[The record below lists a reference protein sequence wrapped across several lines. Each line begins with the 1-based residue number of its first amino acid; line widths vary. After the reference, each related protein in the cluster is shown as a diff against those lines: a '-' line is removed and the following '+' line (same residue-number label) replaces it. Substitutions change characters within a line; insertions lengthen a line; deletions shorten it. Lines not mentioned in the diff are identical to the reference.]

1 MLLFFLMKYLIPF
14 NKHPRRNLPKHSS
27 NKRTESY
34 FVLAF
39 GRTYHQ
45 EMSNK
50 ISEHCQSFEF
60 KIARELHI
68 PGLGIAD
75 IISVFTKSRKTTLHA
90 FEMKI
95 KDWRK
100 ALAQAYRYKYYA
112 NSAFVVIPP
121 AEAIKAKQSLQVFQS
136 TNVGLWA
143 FDADSGIIKKIYNP
157 KIDKPISNTAHTKAL
172 TLLGHQVTSL
182 TVF

>member
-34 FVLAF
+34 FVLA
-39 GRTYHQ
+39 GERTDHQ
-45 EMSNK
+45 EMLNK
-50 ISEHCQSFEF
+50 ISKHCQPFEF

-100 ALAQAYRYKYYA
+100 ALAQAY
-112 NSAFVVIPP
+112 
-121 AEAIKAKQSLQVFQS
+121 
-136 TNVGLWA
+136 
-143 FDADSGIIKKIYNP
+143 
-157 KIDKPISNTAHTKAL
+157 
-172 TLLGHQVTSL
+172 
-182 TVF
+182 